1 MTRGRLPAACAV
13 LLAISAVAA
22 DWARIVPPLALTF
35 PADHGAH
42 PAFRTEWWYTT
53 GLLADDGGH
62 RFGFELTFFRQGID
76 PASPSPG
83 SSRLRARQVL
93 AAHLAVVDVSHR
105 RTRFAERVARAAGGL
120 AAAAEGD
127 LDVFVDT
134 WEMRRLPTGVLVLEA
149 ADRDRGIAVSL
160 ELEPEKP
167 LVLEGDGAVSRKGP
181 EPGNASA
188 YVSFT
193 RLAARGRLTL
203 DGRARP
209 VHGEAWFDHEW
220 GTSELGPD
228 VVGWDW
234 MGLRLGDGR
243 ELMIYRLRLADGGT
257 AGESAGTLVAGDG
270 SVRHLAAGEFSAT
283 PLTFWESPRTGAR
296 YPVAFRLRVP
306 SAGLDLEARALVA
319 DAELDARASTGTVY
333 WEGPVAVT
341 GTLAGEGY
349 AELVGYAGP
358 LAGRF

>member
-76 PASPSPG
+76 PASPAPG

-149 ADRDRGIAVSL
+149 ADRDSGIAVSL

-203 DGRARP
+203 DGRERF
-209 VHGEAWFDHEW
+209 VRGEAWFDHEW
-220 GTSELGPD
+220 GTTELAGGT
-228 VVGWDW
+228 VGWDW
-234 MGLRLGDGR
+234 LGLRLEDGR
-243 ELMIYRLRLADGGT
+243 ELMAYRLRRADGS
-257 AGESAGTLVAGDG
+257 AAPESAGTIVGRDG
-270 SVRHLAAGEFSAT
+270 TPRHLAANE
-283 PLTFWESPRTGAR
+283 LTVEPISWWRSPRTGAR
-296 YPVAFRLRVP
+296 YPARFRVVVP
-306 SAGLDLEARALVA
+306 AAGLALETRAVLP
-319 DAELDARASTGTVY
+319 DAELDARASTNTVY
-333 WEGPVAVT
+333 WEGPVDVT
-341 GTLAGEGY
+341 GTVGGEGY
-349 AELVGYAGP
+349 AELTGYWQP
-358 LAGRF
+358 LSGVL